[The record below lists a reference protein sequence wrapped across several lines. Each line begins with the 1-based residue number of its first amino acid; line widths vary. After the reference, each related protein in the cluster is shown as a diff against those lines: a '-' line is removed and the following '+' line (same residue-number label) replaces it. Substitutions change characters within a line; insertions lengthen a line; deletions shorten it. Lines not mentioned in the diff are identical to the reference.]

1 MSVFLDACA
10 IIYRVEAVAPF
21 DARFETL
28 WRQLAAEGHG
38 EEGVAVSRL
47 TLLECRVKPL
57 RDGNDALLAK
67 YDGFFGA
74 DGVSIVEL
82 DAPVV
87 ELATVLRARHGLRTP
102 DALQAAS
109 CLAHLPGT
117 PFVTANPVFQR
128 VKGLD
133 VRLLELN

>member
-21 DARFETL
+21 DARFEAL
-28 WRQLAAEGHG
+28 WRQLAAEGHDKD
-38 EEGVAVSRL
+38 GVAVSRL

-74 DGVSIVEL
+74 DGVNIVEV
-82 DAPVV
+82 DTPVI

-102 DALQAAS
+102 DAIQAAS
-109 CLAHLPGT
+109 CLAHLPGA
-117 PFVTANPVFQR
+117 PFVTADPTFRR

-133 VRLLELN
+133 VHLLEID